1 MGLLQDRKILVT
13 GLLSNRSIAYGIARA
28 LAREGATLA
37 FTYQNE
43 DLRGRVVD
51 LAKEFG
57 PVPVLP
63 CDVASDQDITALF
76 AALAGRWDGLDGIVH
91 SIAFAP
97 REALKGELLDN
108 LTREAFH
115 IAHDSY
121 GRAFGLRALLGRAT
135 AHVRNRSIANLYMH
149 CLSENAAMMHIARK
163 SGMTIVAA
171 AGDADA
177 HLALSPADPASI
189 TGEYMT
195 DRFALYDYALK
206 AHVAAWKRVNAALE
220 GAAPA
225 R

>member
-1 MGLLQDRKILVT
+1 MDDIDPPSPDLR
-13 GLLSNRSIAYGIARA
+13 RSSSARA
-28 LAREGATLA
+28 AVKRVDQNGRDMMLAHFVALSTEDRRLRFGASLSAEAIERYVDGMNFDRDAVFGVFDDELALIGVAHVAFGEGSAEL
-37 FTYQNE
+37 
-43 DLRGRVVD
+43 GIS
-51 LAKEFG
+51 
-57 PVPVLP
+57 VLP
-63 CDVASDQDITALF
+63 
-76 AALAGRWDGLDGIVH
+76 GRRSRGVG
-91 SIAFAP
+91 S
-97 REALKGELLDN
+97 
-108 LTREAFH
+108 
-115 IAHDSY
+115 
-121 GRAFGLRALLGRAT
+121 ALLGRAT

-149 CLSENAAMMHIARK
+149 CLSENAAMMHMARK